1 MQYFRTGVVLNGVV
15 VVKKLLQRKLKANT
29 FGGAHDSAN
38 AQETDCNTRK
48 ETILF

>member
-1 MQYFRTGVVLNGVV
+1 MQYFRTGVVLNV